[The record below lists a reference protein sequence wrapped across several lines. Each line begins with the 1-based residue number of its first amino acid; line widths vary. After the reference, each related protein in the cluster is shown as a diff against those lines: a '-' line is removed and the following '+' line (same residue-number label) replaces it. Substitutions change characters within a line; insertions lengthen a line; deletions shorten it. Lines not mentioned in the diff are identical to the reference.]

1 LIESK
6 HGPIYEPIHL
16 ESKPLYEWIKKYQP
30 TLDGS
35 RAYSD
40 IVDIYL
46 SLEFDL
52 LKQNER
58 HAG

>member
-1 LIESK
+1 MIETK
-6 HGPIYEPIHL
+6 FGPIYEP
-16 ESKPLYEWIKKYQP
+16 ENSEVRPLFEWLKKYQP

-40 IVDIYL
+40 VADIYL

-52 LKQNER
+52 SKQNKR